1 MAGYLYQE
9 KAEEFGV
16 KDKNAYKVL
25 IIDDENDLCFLLQTI
40 CRQRGLKTQIANN
53 LEKATTEL
61 RENPD
66 IIFLDN
72 NLPDGFGLEFIHTI
86 REHTKDSFVVMMTA
100 QSSDSFQKEVFQ
112 SGINYFLVKPFDI
125 SSVINLIDKSNR

>member
-1 MAGYLYQE
+1 M
-9 KAEEFGV
+9 

-25 IIDDENDLCFLLQTI
+25 IIDDESDLCFLLQTI
-40 CRQRGLKTQIANN
+40 CQQKGLKTIIANN
-53 LEKATTEL
+53 LEKAATEL

-72 NLPDGFGLEFIHTI
+72 NLPDGSGLEFIHTI
-86 REHTKDSFVVMMTA
+86 RKYTKDSFVVMMTA

-125 SSVINLIDKSNR
+125 SSVVSLIDKINH